1 MTKIHGDKPYSE
13 EFFLKGCELNMGY
26 YHNKKGYLLI
36 EIIIGITLFG
46 LISVSLIP
54 ILTNQFI
61 HINRSGRRTEALYDN
76 QKTIETNSALNLSS
90 QNITITFDRRSLD
103 INVDVFKVE
112 DEYDKNGS
120 KATIGYF
127 KANLSGL

>member
-1 MTKIHGDKPYSE
+1 M
-13 EFFLKGCELNMGY
+13 KGCELNMGY

-76 QKTIETNSALNLSS
+76 QKTIESNSALNLSS
-90 QNITITFDRRSLD
+90 
-103 INVDVFKVE
+103 
-112 DEYDKNGS
+112 
-120 KATIGYF
+120 
-127 KANLSGL
+127 